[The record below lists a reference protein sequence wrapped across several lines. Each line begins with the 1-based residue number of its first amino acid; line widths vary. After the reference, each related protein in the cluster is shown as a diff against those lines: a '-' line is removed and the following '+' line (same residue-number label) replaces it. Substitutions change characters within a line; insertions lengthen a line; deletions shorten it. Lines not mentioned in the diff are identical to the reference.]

1 MRKAILKTLSIIFL
15 ALAVITAILCLALSH
30 TETAFADGPAHFT
43 ILTTDG
49 NTWELRHETATIS
62 YADGNFFNFET
73 PDDPTSPQNKFREE
87 ILHQLDLLGK
97 GADEYE
103 LTFVLPKPEIYFL
116 NGISSNPYTELDDSQ
131 IVVRTDY
138 SDMLST
144 SEIVLEYRPK
154 GDGAFTVFPTLDATN
169 LRFGKGLS
177 KGEYEVRICLTK
189 SFDYFGRHYEPSTYS
204 DPSNCFITESKI
216 PDEDIEIPELPPFEY
231 GLNLTEIAKRV
242 SEWDGNG
249 TWTVSAG
256 QDASFVP
263 PAAEAQRLVHLDF
276 QPNNT
281 NYDKNE
287 NMLVPI
293 VVEPRKIVVYI
304 EDVNVVVGAARVENF
319 EFNTESTLALDDTLE
334 SIGFSIAV
342 QNLDVNVAG
351 TYYIRATVTDSNY
364 EVVNRNYYDMHVLGG
379 KYIVHSKGF
388 VVHTEDYRDVTFERA
403 EGFIGFE
410 IVLIV
415 CERTEINYF
424 EENVLH
430 GIASGKK
437 YVATSGYWV
446 FVRDSNGN
454 EVHDLGDLKVTVSDK
469 GDECAV
475 VYYTSE
481 GELVIVEL
489 GEDMSFVLPN
499 NAQAFFVLKNKPA
512 PYYRT
517 EEWNAGL
524 TATCVLIILFA
535 VAAWVCLIVYATK
548 RRLLK

>member
-1 MRKAILKTLSIIFL
+1 MRKAVLKSSIIIFL
-15 ALAVITAILCLALSH
+15 ALAVFTAVLCLALSH
-30 TETAFADGPAHFT
+30 ADVAIADGPAHFT
-43 ILTTDG
+43 ILTPDG

-62 YADGNFFNFET
+62 YAYGNFFNFET
-73 PDDPTSPQNKFREE
+73 PDDPMSPQNKFREE

-116 NGISSNPYTELDDSQ
+116 NGISSNPYTELDNSQ

-169 LRFGKGLS
+169 LRFGKGLA

-231 GLNLTEIAKRV
+231 GLTLAQIAEKF

-263 PAAEAQRLVHLDF
+263 PAAEAQRIVHFDF
-276 QPNNT
+276 QPINT

-287 NMLVPI
+287 NMLVSI
-293 VVEPRKIVVYI
+293 VVEPRKIEVYI
-304 EDVNVVVGAARVENF
+304 RDVHVLVGVLPIQTF
-319 EFNTESTLALDDTLE
+319 EYNIESTLALDDTPE
-334 SIGFSIAV
+334 SIGLFVAV
-342 QNLDVNVAG
+342 QDLDINEAG
-351 TYYIRATVTDSNY
+351 TYAIRASVTSGNY
-364 EVVNRNYYDMHVLGG
+364 VVVNRNFNDTIFMGG
-379 KYIVHSKGF
+379 KYVVHSKGI
-388 VVHTEDYRDVTFERA
+388 VVHTADYRDVTFER
-403 EGFIGFE
+403 EDGFIGYTITVTPLTRDE
-410 IVLIV
+410 IEQILDGLEAVINTDGLT
-415 CERTEINYF
+415 RTSAYVVQITDANG
-424 EENVLH
+424 EEVFGLD
-430 GIASGKK
+430 GIRVKVGSNNSESA
-437 YVATSGYWV
+437 VA
-446 FVRDSNGN
+446 
-454 EVHDLGDLKVTVSDK
+454 
-469 GDECAV
+469 
-475 VYYTSE
+475 YYTHS
-481 GELVIVEL
+481 GEWRFDKL
-489 GEDMSFVLPN
+489 GEDTGFELKEDARLFVL
-499 NAQAFFVLKNKPA
+499 FKKTPA

-535 VAAWVCLIVYATK
+535 VATWVCLIVYVTK
-548 RRLLK
+548 RRLIK